1 MKYALNKPVCFQGM
15 PHCSVPHPHL
25 LFKGGRQVRC
35 KRLWDV
41 VGNDF
46 PLLPTPQPLEP
57 RKVAAQGLL
66 VDKRGTS

>member
-15 PHCSVPHPHL
+15 PHCSVHHLQL

-41 VGNDF
+41 VGNYLAAAF
-46 PLLPTPQPLEP
+46 GHFLFSLV
-57 RKVAAQGLL
+57 VAQVQAHQHHDMLWF
-66 VDKRGTS
+66 